1 MSQPSTK
8 PRIPNF
14 SSGPCAKRPGYDVAK
29 LDLSALGRSHR
40 SALGKKLL
48 GACCTETARIL
59 GLPEGYRVAVVPA
72 SDTGAVEMAM
82 WSLLGPRGVDMLA
95 WESFG
100 SGWVTD
106 VMKQLKLPNA
116 RKLEAGYGEIVDL
129 SQVNFDH
136 DVVFTWNGTTSGVRV
151 PDGDWI
157 PEGRAGLTICDAT
170 SAVFAMALPWDK
182 LDVITYSWQKVL
194 GGEGAHGMLILGP
207 RAVELCALGLP
218 AGLGEPPFDGVE
230 NRLSQA
236 LYAIPAVK
244 CVEFGAGAAVSR
256 LRGSAHND
264 AFYYDEA
271 GRVRTRTNR
280 HGGVLGGMTT
290 GMPLLLTCHIKPT
303 PSIALPQESVN
314 LQTRESA
321 RLCVPG
327 RHDPCAALRAVPCV
341 EAAAAIALLDLYQEG
356 LIDGIG

>member
-1 MSQPSTK
+1 MYLLVTGFYAFLSHLDYLYAAVAAYLCGCFNGALFTS
-8 PRIPNF
+8 RLF
-14 SSGPCAKRPGYDVAK
+14 FHDDV
-29 LDLSALGRSHR
+29 RTH
-40 SALGKKLL
+40 
-48 GACCTETARIL
+48 
-59 GLPEGYRVAVVPA
+59 
-72 SDTGAVEMAM
+72 
-82 WSLLGPRGVDMLA
+82 
-95 WESFG
+95 G
-100 SGWVTD
+100 SG
-106 VMKQLKLPNA
+106 N
-116 RKLEAGYGEIVDL
+116 
-129 SQVNFDH
+129 
-136 DVVFTWNGTTSGVRV
+136 
-151 PDGDWI
+151 
-157 PEGRAGLTICDAT
+157 AGLTNFYRTYGARYALFD
-170 SAVFAMALPWDK
+170 SA
-182 LDVITYSWQKVL
+182 
-194 GGEGAHGMLILGP
+194 
-207 RAVELCALGLP
+207 AVEGFVPTSTLRGQVRDLTDITEEELALLERTPGSAIGTSRDALE
-218 AGLGEPPFDGVE
+218 EPE
-230 NRLSQA
+230 YRLLA
-236 LYAIPAVK
+236 EK

-314 LQTRESA
+314 LQTHESA

>member
-1 MSQPSTK
+1 MEQKQEEIAIAVDHISKVYKLYDK
-8 PRIPNF
+8 PMDRM
-14 SSGPCAKRPGYDVAK
+14 VE
-29 LDLSALGRSHR
+29 ALG
-40 SALGKKLL
+40 LTKKKK
-48 GACCTETARIL
+48 
-59 GLPEGYRVAVVPA
+59 YR
-72 SDTGAVEMAM
+72 
-82 WSLLGPRGVDMLA
+82 
-95 WESFG
+95 
-100 SGWVTD
+100 
-106 VMKQLKLPNA
+106 
-116 RKLEAGYGEIVDL
+116 
-129 SQVNFDH
+129 
-136 DVVFTWNGTTSGVRV
+136 
-151 PDGDWI
+151 
-157 PEGRAGLTICDAT
+157 
-170 SAVFAMALPWDK
+170 
-182 LDVITYSWQKVL
+182 
-194 GGEGAHGMLILGP
+194 
-207 RAVELCALGLP
+207 LP

-256 LRGSAHND
+256 PCGSAHND